1 MKQFIFCF
9 LLSYSLL
16 GLAADSPQTG
26 QSKSAIC
33 SACHGADGLSSNPIW
48 PNLAGQNASYLLQQL
63 QHYQAGKTRPSPIM
77 GPMVAALTQQDMED
91 LAAFYAQK
99 PSAPPT
105 PASASPSP
113 RAEQLYRQGDIDQH
127 IPACIACHGPDGRGA
142 EQAGFPV
149 ISHQKSEYIVQQLEA
164 FKTGSRSSDPASI
177 MRTICAKLSPQDMS
191 DLAKYLTTL
200 N

>member
-16 GLAADSPQTG
+16 GLTVGSPQTG
-26 QSKSAIC
+26 QSKSAVC
-33 SACHGADGLSSNPIW
+33 SACHGAEGLSSNPIW
-48 PNLAGQNASYLLQQL
+48 PNLAGQHASYLLQQL
-63 QHYQAGKTRPSPIM
+63 KHYQAGKTRPSPIM
-77 GPMVAALTQQDMED
+77 APMVAALTQQDMED

-99 PSAPPT
+99 PPAPPT
-105 PASASPSP
+105 PASSSPSP
-113 RAEQLYRQGDIDQH
+113 RAEQLYRQGDIDQR

-149 ISHQKSEYIVQQLEA
+149 ISHQQSGYIVQQLEA